1 KFTFDPAK
9 MTTDREDVN
18 KLIYPTYR
26 RGWEPDAVGA

>member
-1 KFTFDPAK
+1 